1 MISPFLSNQ
10 RYNSQ
15 YAVLAA
21 KQFGALVIDP
31 TTNTISPTDQASAL
45 NNLND
50 TESIIN
56 RIKNQNLIS
65 LNDGQLSVPEI
76 PLRRRLSQHNEA
88 RKSFRSQ
95 SIKDVQN
102 LEFNN
107 LHKINQPA
115 PAPEKPD
122 AFPGRQASLRG
133 RQQQPTDPN
142 SNPYQSNLGVNSPDY
157 LNSPA
162 GPQAQPPFHSASS
175 NPPSTYGYQTESPHS
190 FASTQSRNNLIRQ
203 SSLGQTNSQFQQQQH
218 PSSSIYQSQP
228 HLVRPN
234 SSASSSI
241 NHPYTSQRP
250 PLNVQTSFDL
260 GKSMIDHM
268 DHYQTL
274 HNRYASTSKINQ
286 KTAATRNRTFAS
298 SGNLPGQQPQ
308 SMGNL
313 QNRNLLG
320 ANQPTQQPHG
330 LMGNLN
336 RNASNLSNLPTHFQ
350 HTPDSGTGSLE
361 ESSSAAHYQ
370 QQQQA
375 HQLRQ
380 QQQFQNPLSNPL
392 QNPHLLSPSQQAL
405 LQPHQLQQHMLQSQL
420 EQQRQGMLNPPGS
433 PQPQFMNPAGMHP
446 LAQMGMPQ
454 SQFNQMGAQTASMAS
469 MQPYGGSQFNLSAP
483 LGMQQPGLQQAA
495 LNSLQSMQQ
504 QQFNPMAQFN
514 PMGSQQIPLMQQQ
527 QQQQQM
533 WNLNPQ
539 QQQQQPFQSMAS
551 QMSQYPQ
558 SASFQHSPPIPN
570 QSFQQSSHQLNDPS
584 LAFPSQQQPPDRA
597 AIQQQLTQQQPEL
610 MNRANA
616 QSIQSQERQLEQHYG
631 RQTAESGAELKRSS
645 WRTSS
650 LFNNRPGTNADSN
663 KNELLKRK
671 PSLQTNFNKDPKIVM
686 SREQVSVMSSR
697 EREHRRKEAE
707 LAVRL
712 SKNPFLYFST
722 SAFRDWLREQQLI
735 LIVLSINLVVVLI
748 VYYLFCMEYSQKK

>member
-1 MISPFLSNQ
+1 M
-10 RYNSQ
+10 
-15 YAVLAA
+15 LAA

-31 TTNTISPTDQASAL
+31 TTNTISPTDQASTL
-45 NNLND
+45 SNLND

-115 PAPEKPD
+115 QEKPD

-133 RQQQPTDPN
+133 RQQQPNDPN
-142 SNPYQSNLGVNSPDY
+142 SNPYQTNLGVNSPDY
-157 LNSPA
+157 LTSQA
-162 GPQAQPPFHSASS
+162 GPQQQPPFHSASS

-203 SSLGQTNSQFQQQQH
+203 SSLGQTNSQFQQH
-218 PSSSIYQSQP
+218 PSSSMYQSQP

-234 SSASSSI
+234 SSASSSM

-268 DHYQTL
+268 DHYQSL

-286 KTAATRNRTFAS
+286 KTANRNRTFAS

-308 SMGNL
+308 SMTNL

-320 ANQPTQQPHG
+320 SNQQAQQQHSLMAN
-330 LMGNLN
+330 MN
-336 RNASNLSNLPTHFQ
+336 RNTSNMSNLPTHFQ

-361 ESSSAAHYQ
+361 DSSTAAAHYQ

-375 HQLRQ
+375 HQFSQHQL
-380 QQQFQNPLSNPL
+380 QNPLSNQL
-392 QNPHLLSPSQQAL
+392 QNAHLLSPSQQTL
-405 LQPHQLQQHMLQSQL
+405 LQPHQLQQHMLQNQL
-420 EQQRQGMLNPPGS
+420 EQQRQAMMNPPGS
-433 PQPQFMNPAGMHP
+433 PQQQFMNPASMHP
-446 LAQMGMPQ
+446 LAQLSMPQ
-454 SQFNQMGAQTASMAS
+454 SQFNPMAQAAS
-469 MQPYGGSQFNLSAP
+469 MQPYGGSQFNLSSP
-483 LGMQQPGLQQAA
+483 LTMQQPGLQQAA
-495 LNSLQSMQQ
+495 LSSLQSMQPQ
-504 QQFNPMAQFN
+504 QFNPLGQFNPMAGQPN
-514 PMGSQQIPLMQQQ
+514 QLQM

-533 WNLNPQ
+533 WNLN
-539 QQQQQPFQSMAS
+539 QQQQPFPSMAG
-551 QMSQYPQ
+551 QMNQFPQ
-558 SASFQHSPPIPN
+558 SAPFQHSPPIPN
-570 QSFQQSSHQLNDPS
+570 QQFQQPSPQLNDPS
-584 LAFPSQQQPPDRA
+584 LAFQKQQQPNRQE
-597 AIQQQLTQQQPEL
+597 IQQQIQSQQLTQQSEL

-616 QSIQSQERQLEQHYG
+616 QSIQSKERQLEQHYG
-631 RQTAESGAELKRSS
+631 KQTAEPAEPKRSS
-645 WRTSS
+645 WRTAS
-650 LFNNRPGTNADSN
+650 LFNNRPGTNQADSN

-712 SKNPFLYFST
+712 SKNPFLYVT
-722 SAFRDWLREQQLI
+722 TTAFRDWLREQQLI

-748 VYYLFCMEYSQKK
+748 VYYLFCTENNQK